1 MTLDVEK
8 ATSRF
13 HPRGSKPSASISS
26 RSCPASRPFSRACRR
41 STSSLII
48 VLVVHRLSFW
58 FRWFLARISAPS
70 FKLPNLSATTRSSEA
85 PCSSCSCTPNKAA
98 SLNRAPLVARIAT
111 FGYCGD
117 QYCHK
122 AVVIK
127 SHQKKNGSRT
137 IMIND
142 YNKQAATNCDNFL
155 IVPSVSSRFWI
166 LLRLFSAFSSSSST
180 SICKSAIL
188 STFGKRWLLGKHR
201 NYSCCP
207 YRHPSFS
214 LRKSP

>member
-41 STSSLII
+41 SNSSLII
-48 VLVVHRLSFW
+48 VIVVHRLSFQ
-58 FRWFLARISAPS
+58 FRWFFWR
-70 FKLPNLSATTRSSEA
+70 
-85 PCSSCSCTPNKAA
+85 A
-98 SLNRAPLVARIAT
+98 SLHHPPSCQTWAPRLEARRPPAPPRAPPTKQQASTELPWLQELPHLDIVMINMAES
-111 FGYCGD
+111 
-117 QYCHK
+117 CHHQN
-122 AVVIK
+122 
-127 SHQKKNGSRT
+127 HQKKNGSRT

-188 STFGKRWLLGKHR
+188 STFGKRWLLGKHW
-201 NYSCCP
+201 NNLCCP
-207 YRHPSFS
+207 YRQTSLS

>member
-1 MTLDVEK
+1 MLRRQPRDSIPEARNLLLQSHREVVRRPDHSAVLADAPLPLWLSWLLYIVFLSDLGDFFWRASLHHPSRCQTWAPRLEARTPPAPPGAPPTKQQASTELPWLQELPHLDIVMINMAE
-8 ATSRF
+8 S
-13 HPRGSKPSASISS
+13 
-26 RSCPASRPFSRACRR
+26 CRR
-41 STSSLII
+41 
-48 VLVVHRLSFW
+48 
-58 FRWFLARISAPS
+58 
-70 FKLPNLSATTRSSEA
+70 
-85 PCSSCSCTPNKAA
+85 
-98 SLNRAPLVARIAT
+98 LN
-111 FGYCGD
+111 
-117 QYCHK
+117 Q
-122 AVVIK
+122 
-127 SHQKKNGSRT
+127 QKKNGSRT

>member
-48 VLVVHRLSFW
+48 VIVVHRLSFQ
-58 FRWFLARISAPS
+58 FRWFFWR
-70 FKLPNLSATTRSSEA
+70 
-85 PCSSCSCTPNKAA
+85 A
-98 SLNRAPLVARIAT
+98 SLHHPPSCQTWAPRLEARRPPAPPRAPPTKQQASTELPWLQELPHLDIVMINMAISCRH
-111 FGYCGD
+111 
-117 QYCHK
+117 QN
-122 AVVIK
+122 
-127 SHQKKNGSRT
+127 HQKKNG
-137 IMIND
+137 ID

-188 STFGKRWLLGKHR
+188 STFGKRWLLGKHW
-201 NYSCCP
+201 NNLCCP
-207 YRHPSFS
+207 YRQTSLS